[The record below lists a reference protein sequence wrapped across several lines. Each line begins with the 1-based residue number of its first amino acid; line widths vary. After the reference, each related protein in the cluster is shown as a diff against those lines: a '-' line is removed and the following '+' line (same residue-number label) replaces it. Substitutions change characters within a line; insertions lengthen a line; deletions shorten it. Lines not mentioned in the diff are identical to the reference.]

1 MTVTDPYSL
10 RHQKQRSAADADQAE
25 FLAIRNGASPP
36 DAGIYDERVAGA
48 MDDHEHYDE
57 IGATVWQEDDL
68 KYDDAVGMVHE
79 EIERRRETLG
89 SAYPFQIHHGK
100 IEYVPNDN
108 LIYEFLLAIC
118 NASTLTEGEYVELPR
133 VFERLSARLIAA
145 YLGDGARFL
154 HTGAPRDKEIGIS
167 FKDAMNTVA
176 SETSEWE
183 WGPDEGLPDEPKN
196 GDSGCDF
203 VAWPKAP
210 DNRPIG
216 QLFFLG
222 QCACGN
228 DWNTKLN
235 DLTVKKLGKWFNPLS
250 IVDPV
255 RCFTT
260 PHHITDAMLKEASR
274 EGGYVFDR
282 ARLVSIG
289 HACKKETVEASI
301 KDEMKDLIE
310 LVVQN

>member
-1 MTVTDPYSL
+1 ME
-10 RHQKQRSAADADQAE
+10 DQ
-25 FLAIRNGASPP
+25 
-36 DAGIYDERVAGA
+36 D
-48 MDDHEHYDE
+48 DE
-57 IGATVWQEDDL
+57 IETSWQQEDL
-68 KYDDAVGMVHE
+68 KHDDAVGRVHE

-89 SAYPFQIHHGK
+89 SAYPFK
-100 IEYVPNDN
+100 IDGGRINYTPNDN

-118 NASTLTEGEYVELPR
+118 NANTLTEGQYVRLPR
-133 VFERLSARLIAA
+133 LFERLSARLIAA
-145 YLGDGARFL
+145 YLGDDTEFL
-154 HTGAPRDKEIGIS
+154 HTGAPRDKEVGIS
-167 FKDAMNTVA
+167 FKDAMTTVA
-176 SETSEWE
+176 SKTEEWE

-203 VAWPKAP
+203 IAWPKPP

-228 DWNTKLN
+228 DWDTKLN
-235 DLTVKKLGKWFNPLS
+235 DLTVKKLDKWFNPLS

-301 KDEMKDLIE
+301 REEMKDLIE
-310 LVVQN
+310 LVAQN